1 MAKTAKKMSC
11 GSKRMHR
18 GGDAHLSPAALDA
31 EAPVD
36 DVMESGSLNDA
47 APVSNEQPVAA
58 DLDKKALEELGFNA
72 GDANQS
78 GGKKHKHGGKK
89 HSRKHHKRGGKKHS
103 RKTHKHSGKKHSRK
117 HHKRGGKK
125 YSCKKHCCKKH

>member
-1 MAKTAKKMSC
+1 MAKTAKKMRR

-18 GGDAHLSPAALDA
+18 GGDAHLSPADLDVA
-31 EAPVD
+31 APVD
-36 DVMESGSLNDA
+36 DVMKSGSLNDA

-72 GDANQS
+72 GDANQT
-78 GGKKHKHGGKK
+78 GGKKHKRGSKKHSRKTHKRGGKK

-103 RKTHKHSGKKHSRK
+103 RKTHKRAGKKH
-117 HHKRGGKK
+117 
-125 YSCKKHCCKKH
+125 